1 MKNIKIH
8 DTNKLIHKTKADSQT
23 ENEFTVAGRG
33 RGDGKKGP
41 LGSLGWTC
49 THMGLGSPT
58 V

>member
-1 MKNIKIH
+1 MNLLQ
-8 DTNKLIHKTKADSQT
+8 NRNRLADL